1 MKKNDKETKKKKT
14 AGADKGAGK
23 KTASKTGRKTAA
35 KTVKKTFGKP
45 AKKSRII
52 DRMID
57 GGLVLEGTH
66 IIIGLSGGPDS
77 LCLLHALTRLS
88 DSYDLTLV
96 PVHVNHKLRPEAD
109 EEEDNVVRICERLG
123 LECEC
128 YEADCSGVADEMG
141 ISTEEA
147 GRQIRYEIFD
157 EVAGQIEAEG
167 VPRSNIMIAVAHN
180 ADDQAETVLFRLLR
194 GTGVHGLSGMPAV
207 RNSESGYTIIR
218 PLIDTERTEIEE
230 YIRENKLHPNIDA
243 SNKTNDYTRNS
254 IRNELIPYLEEK
266 YNPSVKQALRRYAE
280 LAEMDDSLLNEIA
293 ISAMDGHIAFE
304 HDPERIL
311 LDITDMR
318 INPISINTRI
328 AGFILQTMRLEK
340 YASFELITRLT
351 NLMYS
356 DNPSGSIDL
365 PLGARAYREYDTII
379 FTDADE
385 ERQIAPDESLRMMPQ
400 IIKIR
405 DFHPDDEYMYAAF
418 DFDKFNE
425 EHPGQAGELKL
436 RTRQEG
442 DYLPMKRGNKKIQDL
457 LVDSKVMKRARDSIL
472 MVAIGSEVL
481 WILPSKYFAGRNEQ
495 EKGRFSPKYHI
506 TEDTERVLFIEIIDN
521 L

>member
-1 MKKNDKETKKKKT
+1 MKKTDKETKKKTT
-14 AGADKGAGK
+14 AKAAG
-23 KTASKTGRKTAA
+23 
-35 KTVKKTFGKP
+35 KTVKKTAKKP
-45 AKKSRII
+45 VKKSRIV
-52 DRMID
+52 DRIID
-57 GGLVLEGTH
+57 GGLIQEGAH

-77 LCLLHALTRLS
+77 LCLLHSLTRIA
-88 DSYDLTLV
+88 DSFDLTLV

-109 EEEDNVVRICERLG
+109 EEEDNVIRICDRLG
-123 LECEC
+123 LECESF
-128 YEADCSGVADEMG
+128 EADCGGVADELG
-141 ISTEEA
+141 ITTEEA

-157 EVAGQIEAEG
+157 EVAAQIEAEG
-167 VPRSNIMIAVAHN
+167 VPRSSIMIAVAHN

-218 PLIDTERTEIEE
+218 PLIDIERSEIEE

-243 SNKTNDYTRNS
+243 SNKSNDYTRNS

-280 LAEMDDSLLNEIA
+280 LADMDDALLNEIA
-293 ISAMDGHIAFE
+293 IAAMDGHIAFE

-318 INPISINTRI
+318 VNPLSINTRI

-351 NLMYS
+351 QLIYT

-385 ERQIAPDESLRMMPQ
+385 DRQIAPDNTIRMMPQ
-400 IIKIR
+400 IIKIK

-418 DFDKFNE
+418 DFDKFNK
-425 EHPGQAGELKL
+425 EHPGQAGEIRL

-442 DYLPMKRGNKKIQDL
+442 DYLPMKRGTKKIQDL

-472 MVAIGSEVL
+472 MVAIGSEIL
-481 WILPSKYFAGRNEQ
+481 WILPSKYFAGKNEQ

-506 TEDTERVLFIEIIDN
+506 TDDTERVLFIEIVDN

>member
-1 MKKNDKETKKKKT
+1 MKKNHVIDT
-14 AGADKGAGK
+14 
-23 KTASKTGRKTAA
+23 
-35 KTVKKTFGKP
+35 
-45 AKKSRII
+45 II
-52 DRMID
+52 DS
-57 GGLVLEGTH
+57 GLINEGAH
-66 IIIGLSGGPDS
+66 IVAGVSGGPDS
-77 LCLLHALTRLS
+77 LCMLHALTQIA
-88 DSYDLTLV
+88 DAMDLTIV

-109 EEEDNVVRICERLG
+109 AEEENVVRICDRLG
-123 LECEC
+123 LDCFTF
-128 YEADCSGVADEMG
+128 EADCNGLAKELR
-141 ISTEEA
+141 ISSEEA

-157 EVAGQIEAEG
+157 EVASQIEEDN
-167 VPRSNIMIAVAHN
+167 VPKNNILIAVAHN

-194 GTGVHGLSGMPAV
+194 GTGIHGLAGMPVV
-207 RNSESGYTIIR
+207 RNSEAGYMIIR
-218 PLIDTERTEIEE
+218 PIIDIEREEIEQ
-230 YIRENKLHPNIDA
+230 YIRDNRLHPNIDA
-243 SNKTNDYTRNS
+243 SNMTNDYTRNK
-254 IRNELIPYLEEK
+254 IRNELIPYLEKEF
-266 YNPSVKQALRRYAE
+266 NPSVKQALRRYAE
-280 LAEMDDSLLNEIA
+280 LADMDDALLNEIA
-293 ISAMDGHIAFE
+293 IAAMDGHIAFE

-318 INPISINTRI
+318 VNPLSINTRI

-351 NLMYS
+351 QLIYT

-385 ERQIAPDESLRMMPQ
+385 DRQIAPDNTLRMMPQ
-400 IIKIR
+400 IIKIK

-418 DFDKFNE
+418 DFDKFNK
-425 EHPGQAGELKL
+425 EHPGQAGEIRL

-442 DYLPMKRGNKKIQDL
+442 DYLPMKRGKKKIQDL

-472 MVAIGSEVL
+472 MVAIGSEIL

-506 TEDTERVLFIEIIDN
+506 TEDTERVLFIEIVDN